1 MCARSCQAWT
11 CQLEVPQGSAN
22 RSASGEAA
30 TGRGVPSRHVRL
42 RHWRWR
48 EWELGRVTDF
58 VLRNTVWEWPSMKSD
73 PRACRAGKYR
83 EVAQSPVPNI
93 WRDHRSRRRNLENV
107 SAKAPTL
114 IYLLFAFLVLVT
126 AGDSC
131 CGSR

>member
-1 MCARSCQAWT
+1 VPARFRGSKLLRLS
-11 CQLEVPQGSAN
+11 LEEGQEQCLP
-22 RSASGEAA
+22 
-30 TGRGVPSRHVRL
+30 TGARPDVGVPSRHVRL
-42 RHWRWR
+42 WHWRWR